1 MIISNKETYQLFE
14 NEIKL
19 TSLLREQ
26 LREGNH
32 IQVIIH
38 GEKNTEDYNPENE
51 FENLYQ
57 LQRDN
62 PSQLETQLITSVV
75 YDRLN
80 VFISDRETLAIIESN
95 NFVNNKLV
103 PGDDVFDSLGVATY
117 SNSESTVSSYATI
130 FDTLWIRSNISA
142 GNQN

>member
-103 PGDDVFDSLGVATY
+103 PGDDLFDSLGVATY

>member
-103 PGDDVFDSLGVATY
+103 PGDDAFDSLGVATY

-130 FDTLWIRSNISA
+130 FDTLWIRSNIPA

>member
-130 FDTLWIRSNISA
+130 FDTLWIRSSISTD
-142 GNQN
+142 NHN